1 MKKKL
6 LFGAVVITLVLG
18 FVIGALAQGGP
29 RRFSDEK
36 LWEIARSILDTDLGA
51 NLSREQEELLD
62 KLASQFT
69 EEDVYTLIR
78 FVLILRGYS
87 LEEGNEII
95 EGLKKEKEDHEET
108 LRRMEGGSDEQGLR
122 PLSGPCAQMVEE
134 QEGFDG
140 TRSDYVAESQWCDG
154 APDMDYHF
162 RFYLWWTGDP
172 DLIRWY
178 SDSGWVRFIFR
189 NSAKL
194 TL

>member
-78 FVLILRGYS
+78 FVLIFRGYS
-87 LEEGNEII
+87 LEEANEII
-95 EGLKKEKEDHEET
+95 EGFKEEGKQM
-108 LRRMEGGSDEQGLR
+108 RRLSDEQGLR

-162 RFYLWWTGDP
+162 RFYLWWIGDP
-172 DLIRWY
+172 DLIR
-178 SDSGWVRFIFR
+178 
-189 NSAKL
+189 
-194 TL
+194 